1 MRGVSEP
8 TSYRAAYA
16 RLSQIAA
23 ELESGD
29 ADLDRVLPL
38 LEEAK
43 EAYAACRGHIEAVR
57 AVLSGEWG
65 SAEADAAPAEG
76 PAEDGAPH
84 PDAGD
89 F

>member
-16 RLSQIAA
+16 RLSTIAA

-43 EAYAACRGHIEAVR
+43 EAYAACRGRIEAVR
-57 AVLSGEWG
+57 AQRAGAISVPTRAGEIEE
-65 SAEADAAPAEG
+65 SYRALVTALRP
-76 PAEDGAPH
+76 
-84 PDAGD
+84 
-89 F
+89 